1 MVLWLHDTF
10 QLTKNMNKEQV
21 CSECK
26 LFINE
31 DSFGNGWWEYH
42 QKETYC
48 ENGACEDGVE
58 IKVRESSP
66 DTDNDNN
73 NLLKWYD

>member
-1 MVLWLHDTF
+1 
-10 QLTKNMNKEQV
+10 MNEEQV

-31 DSFGNGWWEYH
+31 DSFGNGWCEFH
-42 QKETYC
+42 QKETFC

-58 IKVRESSP
+58 IKVGKSSP

-73 NLLKWYD
+73 NLLK